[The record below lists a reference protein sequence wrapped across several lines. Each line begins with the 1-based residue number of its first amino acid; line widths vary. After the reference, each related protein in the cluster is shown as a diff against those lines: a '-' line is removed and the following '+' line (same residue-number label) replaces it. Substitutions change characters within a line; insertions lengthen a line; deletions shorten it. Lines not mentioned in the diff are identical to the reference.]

1 MPRPVITERKCCC
14 ANALPNAPGEV
25 PVMNAGFPIQEF
37 LPQGRAPQSTAFL
50 RTAGMERSCSG
61 VTISTPSARAI
72 SFLKRATSGGRLP
85 SLSWLYIGR
94 SSMRAKTASNLPAPS
109 RTSAWASLQLMESRR
124 FEPTITAR
132 RGKCIESSMV
142 DAPCRRDIGSKSSRL
157 HQYLVDIAYRELV
170 LGNIVG
176 NILQISQG

>member
-50 RTAGMERSCSG
+50 RTAGMERGGSRG
-61 VTISTPSARAI
+61 AI
-72 SFLKRATSGGRLP
+72 RPPAGRGGAFLKRDTSGGTLH

-142 DAPCRRDIGSKSSRL
+142 ESPSDKSPL
-157 HQYLVDIAYRELV
+157 AE
-170 LGNIVG
+170 G
-176 NILQISQG
+176 ILARNQVVYTNT